1 MTPFSSLLLV
11 HIHMV
16 IFLIR
21 FFYLGVFISLSRMQ
35 IIHVSNEESSP
46 WAKPLGHPPQQKLL
60 IRIELHMDLN
70 IQV

>member
-1 MTPFSSLLLV
+1 
-11 HIHMV
+11 
-16 IFLIR
+16 
-21 FFYLGVFISLSRMQ
+21 MQ